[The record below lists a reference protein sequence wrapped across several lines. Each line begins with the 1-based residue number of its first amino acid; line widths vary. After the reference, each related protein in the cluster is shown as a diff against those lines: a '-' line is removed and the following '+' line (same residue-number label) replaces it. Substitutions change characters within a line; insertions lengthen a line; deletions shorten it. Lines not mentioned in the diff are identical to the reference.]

1 MELCSGKIIKCD
13 LHIEEK
19 VLIKIGNDAIWCFIS
34 NSEVPIVEGVKY
46 DFYIEYQIFNDY
58 HVKLFD
64 ADKFNQV
71 VHNPFLQISDTF
83 QYELY
88 GIFEGDRFK
97 VGEITFLDPYLL
109 SEFTVFEK
117 QKICLSVDRLDLD
130 IISISQSTDINTCS
144 GLI

>member
-1 MELCSGKIIKCD
+1 M
-13 LHIEEK
+13 
-19 VLIKIGNDAIWCFIS
+19 
-34 NSEVPIVEGVKY
+34 
-46 DFYIEYQIFNDY
+46 
-58 HVKLFD
+58 KLFD